1 MTDVTVFLL
10 NYAVSLDKDGDGTQ
24 SNTQVVWPCI
34 SLHIL
39 AYYLLTPGDGGPA
52 KKNGGKP
59 GLYNSS
65 VQKID
70 VGVRNDQLLNV
81 TALKFKS

>member
-34 SLHIL
+34 SLYIL
-39 AYYLLTPGDGGPA
+39 AYYLSTPGDGGPA

-59 GLYNSS
+59 GLYNSL
-65 VQKID
+65 VQNID
-70 VGVRNDQLLNV
+70 VGVRNDQMLKV
-81 TALKFKS
+81 TAVKFKL